1 MNNNRALFIASFLTL
16 IAAGFGFAVRG
27 AILGDW
33 GTQFG
38 FTKLELGT
46 ITGMGFAGGG
56 IAIILFSTITDK
68 VGYKAILIGAF
79 VFHALSAVVT
89 LAATPV
95 YSTSWGGK
103 NATYWC
109 LYVGMFMFSLANGLC
124 ETAINPLVATLFQ
137 RQKTHYLNMLH
148 AGWPGGMI
156 LGGVI
161 AYLFC
166 GAKPLI
172 VHIPWEVAIG
182 LFLVPTLIYGV
193 IVLKEKFPISEAR
206 AAGVSFGTMLLE
218 FASPLLL
225 LLMVLHGM
233 VGYVELGTDSWVQ
246 NIMNNVVGENAF
258 LLFVYMSAL
267 MFVLRFFAGP
277 IVERINPIGLL
288 FVASIVACI
297 GLTGLGYG
305 NAGLAV
311 LAAGTIYAAGK
322 TFFWATMLG
331 VVGERFPK
339 GGAVTM
345 GTVGGIGMLSAGL
358 LGGPGI
364 GYVQD
369 KYASEKLKQESVSIY
384 DQYAVTN
391 PKDESRF
398 LLFQPI
404 KGLDGKKVGEL
415 MDKVAAKQ
423 KLTPAEEADVKP
435 VEEARLYGGQ
445 MALRKTA
452 IVPAIMALG
461 YLILLIYFR
470 LKGGYRAE
478 VLHGAPLE
486 GEKYAG
492 GVEGPVE

>member
-33 GTQFG
+33 GTQFD

-56 IAIILFSTITDK
+56 IAIIVFSTITDK

-79 VFHALSAVVT
+79 TLHVLSAVVT

-95 YSTSWGGK
+95 HAQFGK

-109 LYVGMFMFSLANGLC
+109 LYWGMFMFSLANGLC
-124 ETAINPLVATLFQ
+124 ETAINPLVATLYQ

-182 LFLVPTLIYGV
+182 LFLIPTAIYGV
-193 IVLKEKFPISEAR
+193 IVLREKFPISEAR
-206 AAGVSFGTMLLE
+206 AAGVPFVTMLLE

-225 LLMVLHGM
+225 LLLVLHGM

-246 NIMNNVVGENAF
+246 NIENNVVGENAF
-258 LLFVYMSAL
+258 LLFIYMSAL

-277 IVERINPIGLL
+277 IVERINPVGLL
-288 FVASIVACI
+288 FGAAILACI
-297 GLTGLGYG
+297 GLTGLGYAQ
-305 NAGLAV
+305 AGLAV
-311 LAAGTIYAAGK
+311 LAVGTIYACGK

-339 GGAVTM
+339 GGALTM
-345 GTVGGIGMLSAGL
+345 GTVGGVGMLSAGL

-369 KYASEKLKQESVSIY
+369 KYASEKLKEESVSIY
-384 DQYAVTN
+384 NQYAVKDA
-391 PKDESRF
+391 KDESRF

-415 MDKVAAKQ
+415 MDKVASKQ
-423 KLTPAEEADVKP
+423 PLTAAEQADAKP

-452 IVPAIMALG
+452 IVPAVMALG
-461 YLILLIYFR
+461 YLFLIIYFR
-470 LKGGYRAE
+470 FKGGYRVE
-478 VLHGAPLE
+478 VLHGAPPD
-486 GEKYAG
+486 GEKYTG
-492 GVEGPVE
+492 GVEAPVE